1 MVVSI
6 KWLCFL
12 SARPFCWGVYGQKIW
27 WKMPLKARY
36 DSKTLEV
43 YFPLPSDLKLLIVV
57 ENYFLTIALNIRNL
71 EQTSNLLT
79 TYTRAPKA
87 DVPNAK
93 YLAHLAHQT
102 QKIPPIRCY
111 ICAKIILFVSVPL
124 QICNGTDTNAKPK
137 YCFLFDF
144 LSCLTSDLDFFSLF
158 SHQT

>member
-1 MVVSI
+1 
-6 KWLCFL
+6 
-12 SARPFCWGVYGQKIW
+12 
-27 WKMPLKARY
+27 MPLKARY

-124 QICNGTDTNAKPK
+124 QMLNQNIVFYST
-137 YCFLFDF
+137 
-144 LSCLTSDLDFFSLF
+144 FSLVSLLILIF
-158 SHQT
+158 SLSSHIKPSSSLNRERTK

>member
-1 MVVSI
+1 
-6 KWLCFL
+6 
-12 SARPFCWGVYGQKIW
+12 
-27 WKMPLKARY
+27 MPLKARY

-43 YFPLPSDLKLLIVV
+43 YSPLPSDLKLLIVV

-102 QKIPPIRCY
+102 QKIPHIRCY